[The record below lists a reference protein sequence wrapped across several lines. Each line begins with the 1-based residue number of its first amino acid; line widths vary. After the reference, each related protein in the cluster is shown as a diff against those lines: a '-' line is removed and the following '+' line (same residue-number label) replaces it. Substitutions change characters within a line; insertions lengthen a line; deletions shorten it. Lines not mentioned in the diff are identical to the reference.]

1 MTKYIFVTGG
11 VVSGLGKGITAAS
24 LGRLL
29 KSRGLKVAAQKL
41 DPYINVDPGTMSPYQ
56 HGEVYVTEDGAE
68 TDLDLGHYE
77 RFIDEDLNKYSN
89 LTTGKVYW
97 NVLNKERRGEYLGST
112 VQVIP
117 HITNEIKEFVYR
129 VGKKTN
135 ADVVITEIG
144 GTIGDIES
152 QPFIEAVR
160 QISLE
165 VGRENS
171 LFIHVTLV
179 PFLHGSDEHKSKPT
193 QHSVKELQGMGVNPN
208 IIVLRCD
215 EPLEESIF
223 KKISLFCNV
232 KPDCVIEN
240 ITLPILYEAPLMLE
254 KSNFSSVV
262 CRELGIEAKE
272 ADLDEWKK
280 MVESIESRTECINIG
295 LVGKYVGLHDA
306 YLSVAEALRHAGY
319 FHNTHINIEWIDSEE
334 LEKSDID
341 AKLSHLDGIIV
352 PGGFGHRG
360 IEGMILA
367 AKYARE
373 HHLPYFGICLGM
385 QIAVIEYARNVAGIA
400 NANSGEFD
408 EQCPDKVIDFMPG
421 QSDDIDKGGTLR
433 LGAYPCVI
441 SEGTKMEECYG
452 AKEISERHRHRYEY
466 NNDYR
471 EVLSNAGLTIGGM
484 SPDGNLVETV
494 EITDEDFYLGVQF
507 HPEFK
512 SRPNRPHPLFK
523 GFISAALKH
532 YKGNQMNF

>member
-29 KSRGLKVAAQKL
+29 KARGFKVAAQKL

-56 HGEVYVTEDGAE
+56 HGEVFVTEDGAE

-117 HITNEIKEFVYR
+117 HITNEIKDFVYR
-129 VGKKTN
+129 VGKKTG

-152 QPFIEAVR
+152 QPFIEAAR

-179 PFLHGSDEHKSKPT
+179 PYLHGSEEHKSKPT
-193 QHSVKELQGMGVNPN
+193 QHSVKEMQGMGVHPN

-215 EPLEESIF
+215 EPLEDSIF
-223 KKISLFCNV
+223 QKIALFCNV

-240 ITLPILYEAPLMLE
+240 VTLPNLYEAPLMLE
-254 KSNFSSVV
+254 RSRFSDVV
-262 CRELGIEAKE
+262 CRELG
-272 ADLDEWKK
+272 LDAPPPELSDWQR
-280 MVESIESRTECINIG
+280 MVEQINARQSTVTIG

-319 FHNTHINIEWIDSEE
+319 AHGVHIEIRWIDSEMLTAE
-334 LEKSDID
+334 TVGDTL
-341 AKLSHLDGIIV
+341 AGLHGIIV
-352 PGGFGHRG
+352 PGGFGSRG

-367 AKYARE
+367 AKFARE
-373 HHLPYFGICLGM
+373 KKIPYFGVCLGM
-385 QIAVIEYARNVAGIA
+385 QIAVIEYARNAAGITD
-400 NANSGEFD
+400 ANSGEFD
-408 EQCPDKVIDFMPG
+408 EQCKHKVIDFMPG

-433 LGAYPCVI
+433 LGAYPCGIVP
-441 SEGTKMEECYG
+441 GTTMERCYG
-452 AKEISERHRHRYEY
+452 QTLISERHRHRYEF

-471 EVLSNAGLTIGGM
+471 DILQNAGLTLSGL
-484 SPDGNLVETV
+484 SPDGRLVETV
-494 EITDEDFYLGVQF
+494 ELTDRPFHVGVQY

-512 SRPNRPHPLFK
+512 SRPNRPHPLFL
-523 GFISAALKH
+523 GFIGAAYGQSAGKTV
-532 YKGNQMNF
+532 

>member
-1 MTKYIFVTGG
+1 MAKYIFVTGG

-29 KSRGLKVAAQKL
+29 KERGLKVAAQKL

-89 LTTGKVYW
+89 LTSGKVYW

-117 HITNEIKEFVYR
+117 HITNEIKDFVYR
-129 VGKKTN
+129 VGKQTD

-165 VGRENS
+165 VGKENS

-193 QHSVKELQGMGVNPN
+193 QHSVKELQGLGVRPD

-223 KKISLFCNV
+223 KKISMFCNV
-232 KPDCVIEN
+232 KEDCVIEN
-240 ITLPILYEAPLMLE
+240 RTLPSLYEAPLMLE
-254 KSNFSSVV
+254 RNGLAKVV
-262 CRELGIEAKE
+262 CRELG
-272 ADLDEWKK
+272 LDTAEPSLTEWK
-280 MVESIESRTECINIG
+280 ELCRNIESCDKEVTIG
-295 LVGKYVGLHDA
+295 LVGKYVQLHDA
-306 YLSVAEALRHAGY
+306 YLSIAEALHHSGY
-319 FHNTHINIEWIDSEE
+319 ALNAKVNIEWIDSEE
-334 LEKSDID
+334 LTPENINERLGKVS
-341 AKLSHLDGIIV
+341 GIIV
-352 PGGFGHRG
+352 PGGFGDRG

-367 AKYARE
+367 AEYARTNGI
-373 HHLPYFGICLGM
+373 PYFGICLGM
-385 QIAVIEYARNVAGIA
+385 QIAVIEYARNAAGIKDA
-400 NANSGEFD
+400 CSGEF
-408 EQCPDKVIDFMPG
+408 EHATENKVIDFMPG
-421 QSDDIDKGGTLR
+421 QSDSVDKGGTLR
-433 LGAYPCVI
+433 LGSYPCI
-441 SEGTKMEECYG
+441 LKPGTLLEKCYFPEEDASS
-452 AKEISERHRHRYEY
+452 AKLIHERHRHRYEF

-471 EVLSNAGLTIGGM
+471 EVLTNAGMVLSGM
-484 SPDGNLVETV
+484 SPDGNLVETI
-494 EITDEDFYLGVQF
+494 EIPDHPFYVGVQF

-512 SRPNRPHPLFK
+512 SRPNRPHPIFK
-523 GFISAALKH
+523 KFVESALVR
-532 YKGNQMNF
+532 G

>member
-29 KSRGLKVAAQKL
+29 KARGLKVAAQKL

-77 RFIDEDLNKYSN
+77 RFIDEDLNRYSN

-117 HITNEIKEFVYR
+117 HVTNEIKDFVYR
-129 VGKKTN
+129 VGKQSN

-179 PFLHGSDEHKSKPT
+179 PYLHGSEEHKSKPT
-193 QHSVKELQGMGVNPN
+193 QHSVKELQGMGVHPN

-215 EPLEESIF
+215 EPLEKTIF
-223 KKISLFCNV
+223 QKISLFCNV

-240 ITLPILYEAPLMLE
+240 VTLPVLYEAPLMLE
-254 KSNFSSVV
+254 RSHFSDVV
-262 CRELGIEAKE
+262 CRELGLQAPPP
-272 ADLDEWKK
+272 ALDDWTQ
-280 MVESIESRTECINIG
+280 MVSRIKNRTETVTIG

-319 FHNTHINIEWIDSEE
+319 FHGVHVEIRWIDSESLTPE
-334 LEKSDID
+334 TAAQTL
-341 AKLSHLDGIIV
+341 AGLGGILV
-352 PGGFGHRG
+352 PGGFGSRG

-367 AKYARE
+367 AQYARE
-373 HHLPYFGICLGM
+373 NGLPYFGICLGM
-385 QIAVIEYARNVAGIA
+385 QIAVIEFARHVCGLSD
-400 NANSGEFD
+400 ANSGEFD
-408 EQCPDKVIDFMPG
+408 AQCSHKVIDFMPG
-421 QSDDIDKGGTLR
+421 QSDSIDKGGTLR
-433 LGAYPCVI
+433 LGAYPCKIVP
-441 SEGTKMEECYG
+441 GTTMARCYG
-452 AKEISERHRHRYEY
+452 KTEIRERHRHRYEF

-471 EVLSNAGLTIGGM
+471 ERLQAAGLTLSGL
-484 SPDGNLVETV
+484 SPDGTLVETAELSDRPFFV
-494 EITDEDFYLGVQF
+494 GVQY

-512 SRPNRPHPLFK
+512 SRPNKPHPLFL
-523 GFISAALKH
+523 GFVGAVKEGCDP
-532 YKGNQMNF
+532 K